1 MTSEEREKEYNIDTR
16 KRIYQEEQKNLE
28 EKEKKDKPKDT
39 KKLSSKYMKNGEL
52 RQCNEGKWEF
62 RLFEYEDPQFTTFHI
77 NLPKFMDTSLIDVEI
92 FPHHISIRVKDKLT
106 QIKMWEEVFI
116 SPETL
121 QRSKTTGELFIK
133 LKKVKYDEVLGRK
146 LEAEKISQQ

>member
-52 RQCNEGKWEF
+52 R
-62 RLFEYEDPQFTTFHI
+62 
-77 NLPKFMDTSLIDVEI
+77 
-92 FPHHISIRVKDKLT
+92 
-106 QIKMWEEVFI
+106 
-116 SPETL
+116 
-121 QRSKTTGELFIK
+121 
-133 LKKVKYDEVLGRK
+133 
-146 LEAEKISQQ
+146 